1 MDFELENHFD
11 NFVAQRR
18 RKPKRRRIVSNRD
31 RVRKKLEVTPTES
44 MGEIEQGL
52 RRMKSKKRK
61 SNKKVLNALKSAQ
74 FFANRNNHPKIYE
87 QVRKMAIDID
97 KLTGKL
103 IEERTKPKCQC
114 GGRKGSR
121 RAKSNYRNFSGG
133 GNVNQ
138 IWDKYKVP
146 LLIGGALAF
155 FLYSPM
161 GKKLIKK

>member
-11 NFVAQRR
+11 NFVARKR
-18 RKPKRRRIVSNRD
+18 RKPRRRRNVSVRD
-31 RVRKKLEVTPTES
+31 RVRSKLEVTPNDS

-61 SNKKVLNALKSAQ
+61 ANKKVLNTLKSAQ
-74 FFANRNNHPKIYE
+74 FFANRNNHPKIYQ

-114 GGRKGSR
+114 GGRKVSR
-121 RAKSNYRNFSGG
+121 KAKQYKNFSGG
-133 GNVNQ
+133 GNANNM
-138 IWDKYKVP
+138 WEKYKVP

>member
-1 MDFELENHFD
+1 
-11 NFVAQRR
+11 
-18 RKPKRRRIVSNRD
+18 
-31 RVRKKLEVTPTES
+31 
-44 MGEIEQGL
+44 
-52 RRMKSKKRK
+52 
-61 SNKKVLNALKSAQ
+61 
-74 FFANRNNHPKIYE
+74 
-87 QVRKMAIDID
+87 MAIDID